1 MLALALAVSLGA
13 CGDDGET
20 TPQTRFAAALATV
33 EATDPIGTGY
43 GWIDVERLRQGG
55 QGFRS
60 ELDSV
65 SDALGPGADTI
76 ITSARAARRVGVD
89 AAAADSLLSVA
100 TSYALAVRL
109 DGVDPKRVEAALARA
124 GARSKHRGEWTT
136 FELGGEWT
144 APLGT
149 SLEPLSSIVA
159 RDATRDSAIIL
170 ARSDLAREY
179 VMSSAEPAIDA
190 PVVAVAADCLGDVV
204 AARLVLNNHT
214 YLPNVGPELLAFGVR
229 APDSGPT
236 REVLCALG
244 EPRVPVDVAARS
256 LSHAFDPG
264 ARDALSHEPM
274 SSLVA
279 NSDVAVFDQAG
290 LRVARAEVV
299 DALGAEPGL
308 MFRAFNRGSMLT
320 YLGLQPPP
328 TPGSGPETG
337 A

>member
-1 MLALALAVSLGA
+1 
-13 CGDDGET
+13 
-20 TPQTRFAAALATV
+20 
-33 EATDPIGTGY
+33 
-43 GWIDVERLRQGG
+43 
-55 QGFRS
+55 
-60 ELDSV
+60 
-65 SDALGPGADTI
+65 
-76 ITSARAARRVGVD
+76 
-89 AAAADSLLSVA
+89 
-100 TSYALAVRL
+100 
-109 DGVDPKRVEAALARA
+109 
-124 GARSKHRGEWTT
+124 
-136 FELGGEWT
+136 
-144 APLGT
+144 
-149 SLEPLSSIVA
+149 
-159 RDATRDSAIIL
+159 
-170 ARSDLAREY
+170 
-179 VMSSAEPAIDA
+179 MSSAEPAIDA